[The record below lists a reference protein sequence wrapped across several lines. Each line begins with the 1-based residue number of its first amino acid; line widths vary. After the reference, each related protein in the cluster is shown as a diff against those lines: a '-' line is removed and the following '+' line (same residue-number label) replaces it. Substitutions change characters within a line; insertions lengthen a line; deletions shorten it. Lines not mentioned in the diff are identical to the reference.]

1 MPAVVSHYLLA
12 ESVFDTLSQSCP
24 NLALDRTA
32 FLWGAS
38 GPDIFF
44 SHRLFPWQRGKS
56 LRTTGTEMHNT
67 PADKIINYFMSYARN
82 KSDDIA
88 ASYTFGFVTHYAF
101 DSTAHPFVLY
111 FANKMSEKQPF
122 KHKSICHNEI
132 ESALDTMLLKLEK
145 NERISDFKLQSTSPL
160 DEEVNRVIAELY
172 HSYFLAEKNKN
183 ISVET
188 MLEVQQDWNKG
199 LSLRNDSHQIN
210 KSAAKAG
217 EKILNLSPMLSPIFR
232 TPHPNLKND
241 YANVKHT
248 EWIAETNGQPH
259 HENFFELTEQATKL
273 SLQLIAILMSG
284 EKIPRSK
291 CEASFSG
298 H

>member
-12 ESVFDTLSQSCP
+12 EEVFDTLSQSCP
-24 NLALDRTA
+24 NMELNRTA
-32 FLWGAS
+32 FIWGAS

-56 LRTTGTEMHNT
+56 LRTTGTELHNT
-67 PADKIINYFMSYARN
+67 PADKIINCFMSYARN
-82 KSDDIA
+82 KNDTIS

-111 FANKMSEKQPF
+111 FADMMSQKQPL

-132 ESALDTMLLKLEK
+132 ESALDTMLLKLAK
-145 NERISDFKLQSTSPL
+145 NQRISDFKLQSTSPL
-160 DEEVNRVIAELY
+160 DGKVNRAIAELY
-172 HSYFLAEKNKN
+172 HSYFLIEKHRH

-188 MLEVQQDWNKG
+188 MLEVQRDWNKG
-199 LSLRNDSHQIN
+199 LALLNDSHQV
-210 KSAAKAG
+210 KKTAAKAG
-217 EKILNLSPMLSPIFR
+217 EKILNISPMLSPIFR
-232 TPHPNLKND
+232 TPHPDLKND
-241 YANVKHT
+241 YANLSRAEWFSSADGQTHT
-248 EWIAETNGQPH
+248 
-259 HENFFELTEQATKL
+259 ENFFELTEQAAKL
-273 SLQLIAILMSG
+273 SLQLIAVLMSG
-284 EKIPRSK
+284 ENIPHSK